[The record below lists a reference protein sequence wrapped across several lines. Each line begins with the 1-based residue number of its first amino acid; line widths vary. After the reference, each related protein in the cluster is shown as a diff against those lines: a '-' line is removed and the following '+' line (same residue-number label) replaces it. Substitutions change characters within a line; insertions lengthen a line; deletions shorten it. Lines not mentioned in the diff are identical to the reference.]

1 MAEWLAN
8 TGQLTAARSEL
19 RKGFEFSGS
28 EPELTLML
36 LLEESRIRRLDNLC
50 CGWRKLKEQLDQQPD
65 INSDLL
71 KTAYFEIAD
80 SLILNRKPEE
90 ASQYYRMG
98 YALLKTERELD
109 AKMIEMKAQ
118 LRSSVTANSKYYM
131 IENELAF
138 PRRIR
143 EMTEDEIENHE
154 GFEPTWLAINA
165 SNKGFTL
172 PDKGDARRTIRE
184 TRTLIGE
191 PLIFQGKQFKNIQS
205 LKNRNKQEILEIDLS
220 FDVEIDGDLDNIQV
234 VSSNAS
240 SRVDRLLINS
250 LKKVYFRPAL
260 NKDGPVL
267 SRNIR
272 ISQRFDLREDEY
284 R

>member
-50 CGWRKLKEQLDQQPD
+50 SGWRKLKEQLDQQPD

-71 KTAYFEIAD
+71 KTVYFEIAD

-90 ASQYYRMG
+90 ASQYYQMG

-118 LRSSVTANSKYYM
+118 LRSSVTANSK
-131 IENELAF
+131 LAV
-138 PRRIR
+138 
-143 EMTEDEIENHE
+143 TEDRKW
-154 GFEPTWLAINA
+154 G
-165 SNKGFTL
+165 
-172 PDKGDARRTIRE
+172 
-184 TRTLIGE
+184 LI
-191 PLIFQGKQFKNIQS
+191 
-205 LKNRNKQEILEIDLS
+205 
-220 FDVEIDGDLDNIQV
+220 
-234 VSSNAS
+234 
-240 SRVDRLLINS
+240 
-250 LKKVYFRPAL
+250 
-260 NKDGPVL
+260 
-267 SRNIR
+267 
-272 ISQRFDLREDEY
+272 
-284 R
+284 